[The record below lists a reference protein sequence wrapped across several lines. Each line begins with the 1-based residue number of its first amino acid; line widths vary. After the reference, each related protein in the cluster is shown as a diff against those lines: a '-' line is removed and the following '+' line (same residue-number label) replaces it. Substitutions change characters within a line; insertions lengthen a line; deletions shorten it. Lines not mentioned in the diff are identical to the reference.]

1 LGIFA
6 LQGNF
11 FEGIHE
17 MSLPIFVGIGAG
29 LGAVF
34 GAAGYMAKG
43 KLKPSKKSSPATS
56 AITSTTSTPAVTTA
70 TTTNL
75 KSSARQLFGADVRYL
90 LPSSEFYTMLVRFE
104 NYLQF
109 ATEREALKSAV
120 EHIDNFV
127 GMEALLHGRNPIAK
141 AALPTLAESARRKIL
156 QILNDM
162 IEFSNEER
170 PSATKKEAMAAIKD
184 EINQAMLAIVKDMN
198 RALAALPMYTKQK

>member
-1 LGIFA
+1 
-6 LQGNF
+6 
-11 FEGIHE
+11 
-17 MSLPIFVGIGAG
+17 MSLPIFIGVGAG
-29 LGAVF
+29 VGAVL
-34 GAAGYMAKG
+34 GAAGFVAKSKLKGKPKSKALPAPSSGTASSGKASNEPAGTTTTVSTGAVSMAKSG
-43 KLKPSKKSSPATS
+43 T
-56 AITSTTSTPAVTTA
+56 
-70 TTTNL
+70 
-75 KSSARQLFGADVRYL
+75 RQFFGADVRYL

-156 QILNDM
+156 QIFNDM
-162 IEFSNEER
+162 VEFSNEER

-184 EINQAMLAIVKDMN
+184 EINQAMIAIVKDMN
-198 RALAALPMYTKQK
+198 RALAALPMYIKQK